1 MNSPS
6 PSALFTEDHHRCDAL
21 WAELESAGESKDRAL
36 ELWRAFDLAMRRH
49 FAMEEEVLFPAIEQ
63 ATGMHG
69 PGPTMVM
76 RNEHAQMRAMLDQM
90 AEAASAGDIGS
101 LLDHGDTLLM
111 LIQQHNLKEEGI
123 LYRLADDALASA
135 WAEIQPRLASY
146 G

>member
-1 MNSPS
+1 MKSATPS
-6 PSALFTEDHHRCDAL
+6 SLFTEDHHRCDAL
-21 WAELESAGESKDRAL
+21 WAELEAASSADDRAL
-36 ELWRAFDLAMRRH
+36 ELWRSFEQAMRRH
-49 FAMEEEVLFPAIEQ
+49 FAMEEEVLFPAIER

-90 AEAASAGDIGS
+90 GEAASSGDVRG

-123 LYRLADDALASA
+123 LYRLADDALGPA
-135 WAEIQPRLASY
+135 WDEIQARLASY
-146 G
+146 A

>member
-6 PSALFTEDHHRCDAL
+6 PSALFTQDHHRCDAL
-21 WAELESAGESKDRAL
+21 WAELEAAGDSKERAL
-36 ELWRAFDLAMRRH
+36 QLWRAFDQAMRRH

-76 RNEHAQMRAMLDQM
+76 RHEHAQMRAMLDQM
-90 AEAASAGDIGS
+90 GEAANSGDMGS
-101 LLDHGDTLLM
+101 LLDQGDTLLM
-111 LIQQHNLKEEGI
+111 LIQQHNVKEEGI
-123 LYRLADDALASA
+123 VYRLADDALSPA
-135 WAEIQPRLASY
+135 WSEIEARLASY